1 MDLLQV
7 EGLTVIRGTSEVL
20 SNYDLNIHSGECV
33 ILSGPNGCGKSTLIE
48 AVAGLLPIHSGRITI
63 SKPFGLTLQGG
74 GIHGDEI
81 VHERMRIA
89 ANISG
94 ADSQDAVQL
103 LDQWN
108 LAHRSA
114 DRIGQLS
121 DGMGQRISTIQGLLP
136 AYAGDDARLCLLDEP
151 SLGLDDI
158 SVETLISDINS
169 LIENGHSFL
178 IATHDSRL
186 QKCATRTIEM
196 GEKSSRK
203 SAARKTDLANVKS
216 APVGKPFGRWASTL
230 HMRTKTPFIS
240 LGLPLIAALIILAGI
255 DSSRDQDGMM
265 TGVVL
270 LFAPFISAMVTPPI
284 LRYVK
289 ENRTGDWWRAHGDS
303 FDPAIPAAVIIILSP
318 WIVSHFSPFTI
329 DLDNLKMLCL
339 GLTMFTIYHANQAL
353 HLLADRLPRS
363 AGQFVTLLTLI
374 LIWPFMMSAELVS
387 DWNWTGFCISI
398 GIPLIVAIAVPIVHP
413 RTGSD

>member
-20 SNYDLNIHSGECV
+20 SNYDLTIQSGECV

-48 AVAGLLPIHSGRITI
+48 AVAGLLPIHSGQITI

-74 GIHGDEI
+74 GIHGDEF
-81 VHERMRIA
+81 VHERIRIA
-89 ANISG
+89 AEISG
-94 ADSQDAVQL
+94 ANPKDSMQL
-103 LDQWN
+103 LGRWN

-136 AYAGDDARLCLLDEP
+136 AYASDESRLGLLDEP
-151 SLGLDDI
+151 SLGLDDN
-158 SVETLISDINS
+158 SVESLISDIRT
-169 LIENGHSFL
+169 LVENGHSFL

-186 QKCATRTIEM
+186 AECATRTIEM
-196 GEKSSRK
+196 SDKNSKKENGK
-203 SAARKTDLANVKS
+203 KTGLKNVKS
-216 APVGKPFGRWASTL
+216 APVGKPFKRWASIL

-240 LGLPLIAALIILAGI
+240 LGLPLIATIIILAGI
-255 DSSRDQDGMM
+255 ESSRDQDSMIM
-265 TGVVL
+265 GVIL
-270 LFAPFISAMVTPPI
+270 LTAPFLSAMATPPI
-284 LRYVK
+284 LRYIQ
-289 ENRTGDWWRAHGDS
+289 ENRTGDWWRAQGES
-303 FDPAIPAAVIIILSP
+303 FDPAIPAALIIIMSP
-318 WIVSHFSPFTI
+318 WIISHFSPSEI
-329 DLDNLKMLCL
+329 DLNNLQILCL
-339 GLTMFTIYHANQAL
+339 GLTMFAIYHANQAL
-353 HLLADRLPRS
+353 HILADRLPRS

-387 DWNWTGFCISI
+387 DWNWTGFGTSI
-398 GIPLIVAIAVPIVHP
+398 CIPLIVSVAVPIVHP